1 MLFIAPDVHN
11 KRRWSPGQRC
21 PEKRSSTVAGTDGLS
36 RVEDIA
42 GMGTIVLLLL
52 LGWLACTA
60 LLTMGVGIRERDGRA
75 DKEVNSSRETSGSP
89 AGID

>member
-1 MLFIAPDVHN
+1 MCTTRDAGVLANDV
-11 KRRWSPGQRC
+11 QRSD
-21 PEKRSSTVAGTDGLS
+21 PAWLLELTGFS

-60 LLTMGVGIRERDGRA
+60 LLTMGVGTRERDGRA
-75 DKEVNSSRETSGSP
+75 HKEVNSPQETSGSP